1 MNRRRCLHPRCV
13 SRWLLLF
20 GMDWRIY
27 LVYEHPDRNIITV
40 GIRKNCPPMSCS
52 LARPFRVRGRED
64 LGSIHDEFKVVVPPG
79 GFFVQILYANAVL
92 SSGTNIIQGICE
104 LPDGSSSLSVPN
116 VSIVPT
122 FFQSS
127 FNGNMKSDVGTRKNL
142 YASVTLSCGDT
153 VFFFSTDLLYLPSHS
168 PCPKKKRNYFMS
180 RSSHQVDESKGT
192 CLFRC
197 SFMTGTIY
205 DHSNRRL
212 PTNQRI
218 HRIFPKSADNQL
230 S

>member
-1 MNRRRCLHPRCV
+1 MTNEPTALSPSTMR

-27 LVYEHPDRNIITV
+27 LVYEHPDETSSQSASARIV
-40 GIRKNCPPMSCS
+40 HQCRAPWHDHFQGIGEHMKSSRT
-52 LARPFRVRGRED
+52 ED

-79 GFFVQILYANAVL
+79 GFCLLSFFFPVTLRFANFVRQCRVVKRHEHYPRN
-92 SSGTNIIQGICE
+92 CE

-122 FFQSS
+122 FFQPS

-153 VFFFSTDLLYLPSHS
+153 VFFFSTDLLYLPSYS
-168 PCPKKKRNYFMS
+168 PCPKKKKLLYVTIKSSSGRKQRYMS
-180 RSSHQVDESKGT
+180 IQMQ
-192 CLFRC
+192 L
-197 SFMTGTIY
+197 Y
-205 DHSNRRL
+205 DWDD
-212 PTNQRI
+212 I
-218 HRIFPKSADNQL
+218 
-230 S
+230 